1 MKTLKIT
8 CMFLLFIA
16 GIQLVDA
23 QGKNADTIVQKEVRV
38 IKNELSAGQKD
49 SILYEKLSADQ
60 LMELKLQEAQTER
73 ERIDAENRNEMPL
86 NGAGIVLIVL
96 IPFVFVVIMLTIIG
110 NIRNRESKRRYDL
123 YMKSLEMGQAIPEH
137 FFEEPE
143 KKNVV
148 SNLKKGILWLAIG
161 LAIVVSCIVIAEKD
175 ALFLGII
182 PAFVGLGYLLVHYL
196 DKPKQDLPE

>member
-8 CMFLLFIA
+8 CMFLLLMA
-16 GIQLVDA
+16 GMQLVA
-23 QGKNADTIVQKEVRV
+23 APLKNADTIVQKEVKV

-110 NIRNRESKRRYDL
+110 N
-123 YMKSLEMGQAIPEH
+123 M
-137 FFEEPE
+137 
-143 KKNVV
+143 
-148 SNLKKGILWLAIG
+148 
-161 LAIVVSCIVIAEKD
+161 
-175 ALFLGII
+175 
-182 PAFVGLGYLLVHYL
+182 
-196 DKPKQDLPE
+196 